1 MNPDGSDRADGE
13 RIAALL
19 GLEPLPGEGG
29 LFGRTHLDA
38 HSSAIHYLLLDPDFS
53 ALHVLTSPE
62 VYHFYAG
69 APVRVLLLGP
79 DGTAT
84 EPLLGADPTAGQR
97 PQLVVPAGTWQ
108 GARST
113 GAWSLVGTTM
123 APPFDESGFRL
134 GERADLIARYPARR
148 DRIEEL
154 TRPVTP
160 RAPGGARTSP
170 RTDR

>member
-13 RIAALL
+13 RIAAVL
-19 GLEPLPGEGG
+19 GLAPLPGEGG
-29 LFGRTHLDA
+29 LFRRTHLDA

-53 ALHVLTSPE
+53 ALHVLTAPE
-62 VYHFYAG
+62 VYHFHAG

-84 EPLLGADPTAGQR
+84 EPVLGADPTAGQH

-134 GERADLIARYPARR
+134 GERADLTARYPAAR
-148 DRIEEL
+148 DRIAEL
-154 TRPVTP
+154 TRP
-160 RAPGGARTSP
+160 G
-170 RTDR
+170 